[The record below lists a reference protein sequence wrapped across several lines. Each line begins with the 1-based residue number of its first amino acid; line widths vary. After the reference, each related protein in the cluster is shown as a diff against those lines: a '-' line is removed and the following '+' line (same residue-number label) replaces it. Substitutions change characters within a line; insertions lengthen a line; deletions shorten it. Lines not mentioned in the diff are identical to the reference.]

1 VESCRGCSLNRLP
14 EVKKFIFTDIPQYD
28 KVEFKAI
35 HGAKPELV
43 LLSDAGEE
51 IHRLPLST
59 LTRLECNELLETH
72 GFNKLPQEDIQDD
85 DNSAPRVKSEF

>member
-1 VESCRGCSLNRLP
+1 M
-14 EVKKFIFTDIPQYD
+14 KKFIFTDIPQYD

-72 GFNKLPQEDIQDD
+72 GFNKLPQEDIEDD
-85 DNSAPRVKSEF
+85 SDSAPRVKSEF